1 MAEQKTGGHVG
12 NDDVDGGSGCCPTVV
27 TEESTGE
34 QGSPA
39 KLPSNPDARWY
50 LKDGQ
55 QPIYQTLQQKNEIL
69 HVNFLTHWISE
80 PTTSS
85 NNNSKKPGFI

>member
-1 MAEQKTGGHVG
+1 MMMLMVEVG
-12 NDDVDGGSGCCPTVV
+12 VFPTVV

-34 QGSPA
+34 PGFPT
-39 KLPSNPDARWY
+39 KIHSNPDDAHWY
-50 LKDGQ
+50 RKDGQ